1 MTKKVIF
8 LEDERYRSMA
18 EQLSAQESVS
28 IIETLPH
35 PDSSEAGLRINF
47 EAQGVSIQG
56 FGEYA
61 TNKVQVDFVGGSLSR
76 RSQHKHL
83 HGEMVAKA
91 VGIKKY
97 PNSKVFDA
105 TTGLARDSF
114 ILATLG
120 CQMDM
125 MEQSNII
132 ACLIVDGLKRGQDE
146 NELAA
151 TMARMNFKQ
160 GNSLDYMQAQR
171 DNELLRPD
179 VVYLD
184 PMFPDRQKTALAKKE
199 MRLFQLFGLDEES
212 DLDLMLEAAMRF
224 AKRHVVLKRPLKAAP
239 LNHFRPSHSIS
250 GRSCRFDVYVAV
262 G

>member
-91 VGIKKY
+91 VGIKKH

-212 DLDLMLEAAMRF
+212 DLDLMLEAATRF